1 MLSEGGAWGDGGMAG
16 LGGHGRARY
25 IVEIQ
30 ASGACL
36 SPLQFARA
44 LKAATATAARHTGS
58 RSAGRAGSHGGKTM
72 DLTTERQDDVLFVD
86 VGGRVDI
93 ATAAAFEE
101 ELRYAIDDTDRG
113 VILDLARL
121 DYIGSAGLRVML
133 VTANLL
139 RRQDARLVLC
149 ALPDPVRAVFRVAGF
164 DRIPTIRE
172 TRADAR
178 AALGVPR
185 YGAGAPTRDE
195 GI

>member
-1 MLSEGGAWGDGGMAG
+1 MLSDGDAWGDGGIAG
-16 LGGHGRARY
+16 LSGHGRPGY
-25 IVEIQ
+25 IVVIL
-30 ASGACL
+30 AGGACL
-36 SPLQFARA
+36 GPLQFTRA
-44 LKAATATAARHTGS
+44 LKAATGSAARRTGS
-58 RSAGRAGSHGGKTM
+58 RSAGRAGPHGGETM

-86 VGGRVDI
+86 VTGRVDI
-93 ATAAAFEE
+93 ANAGAFEE
-101 ELRYAIDDTDRG
+101 ELRHAIDDTDRG